1 MEEWKEYKIGD
12 VCNITS
18 SKRIFAS
25 EYKTFGIPF
34 YRGKEIIEKQR
45 GSSIS
50 NELFISEERYKEINA
65 KYGTPSEGDMLLTSV
80 GTLGIPY
87 IVENNE
93 VFYFKDGNLT
103 WFNNFKG
110 INNKYLYYW
119 FLSPKAKHFIDTK
132 AIGSTQK
139 ALTIDTLKNFD
150 IQLPSIGTQEKIVSI
165 LSSIDSKI
173 TLNRRINDNLEQQA
187 QTLFKSWFLDFEP
200 FKDGNFVDSELG
212 MIPEGWKVGTVSD
225 VILSTISGDWGKD
238 EQQGNY
244 SNRVFCIRGADI
256 PDIRK
261 GDRGKMPTRYILAK
275 NFESKKLDSDDIVVE
290 ISGGSPTQS
299 TGRICHISQELIERS
314 NDAIICTNFCRAL
327 KPKLGFSSYLYYKW
341 DSIYNQG
348 VLFLYENGTTGIKN
362 LDLNGLLQNEMI
374 VIPPLHMI
382 ERFNS
387 YIHDISKLVQKN
399 GIELEFLSAI
409 RDTLLPELMS
419 GELKINDLN
428 S

>member
-1 MEEWKEYKIGD
+1 MTQG
-12 VCNITS
+12 NFITT
-18 SKRIFAS
+18 
-25 EYKTFGIPF
+25 YNPH
-34 YRGKEIIEKQR
+34 YW
-45 GSSIS
+45 
-50 NELFISEERYKEINA
+50 
-65 KYGTPSEGDMLLTSV
+65 SV
-80 GTLGIPY
+80 
-87 IVENNE
+87 
-93 VFYFKDGNLT
+93 
-103 WFNNFKG
+103 
-110 INNKYLYYW
+110 NK
-119 FLSPKAKHFIDTK
+119 P
-132 AIGSTQK
+132 
-139 ALTIDTLKNFD
+139 
-150 IQLPSIGTQEKIVSI
+150 
-165 LSSIDSKI
+165 
-173 TLNRRINDNLEQQA
+173 INDNLEQQA
-187 QTLFKSWFLDFEP
+187 QTLFKSWFLDFET

-409 RDTLLPELMS
+409 RDTLLPKLMS

>member
-1 MEEWKEYKIGD
+1 MEYKRVKISEICSSICSGGTPKSTIPEYYGGNIPWLNTKEINFNRIYNTEKSITKEGLINSSAKWIEENS
-12 VCNITS
+12 VVVAMYGATAGKSAITKIPLTTNQACCNITVNN
-18 SKRIFAS
+18 SKADYRFVYYALYNDYKCLAS
-25 EYKTFGIPF
+25 LANG
-34 YRGKEIIEKQR
+34 GAQQ
-45 GSSIS
+45 
-50 NELFISEERYKEINA
+50 NLNA
-65 KYGTPSEGDMLLTSV
+65 QL
-80 GTLGIPY
+80 I
-87 IVENNE
+87 
-93 VFYFKDGNLT
+93 KD
-103 WFNNFKG
+103 
-110 INNKYLYYW
+110 
-119 FLSPKAKHFIDTK
+119 
-132 AIGSTQK
+132 
-139 ALTIDTLKNFD
+139 FD
-150 IQLPSIGTQEKIVSI
+150 IPNFPLNEQIKIANLIST
-165 LSSIDSKI
+165 LDDKI
-173 TLNRRINDNLEQQA
+173 ELNRRINDNLEQQA

-409 RDTLLPELMS
+409 RDTLLPKLMS